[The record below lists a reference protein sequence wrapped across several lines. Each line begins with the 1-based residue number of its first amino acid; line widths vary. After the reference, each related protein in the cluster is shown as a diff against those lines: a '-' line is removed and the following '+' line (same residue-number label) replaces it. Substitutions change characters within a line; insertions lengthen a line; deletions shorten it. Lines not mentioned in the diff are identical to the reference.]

1 MRGSILLLL
10 FFPIL
15 ILGQLDNDKLSALQV
30 HNDARKEV
38 GVTPLVWSEKL
49 EEQALKY
56 AKQIARTN
64 DYKHS
69 NTEDGENLAM
79 FYEYEESNKVKT
91 FVYSDTPLYDASMAW
106 YEEIKDY
113 KYSKIKRFRIGPKI
127 GHYTQMVWKDTKEV
141 GIASAISKNGKVYV
155 VARYYPVGNYLG
167 EYPY

>member
-1 MRGSILLLL
+1 MLIILLI
-10 FFPIL
+10 PI
-15 ILGQLDNDKLSALQV
+15 ILYTQNTEDKSKSLKV

-64 DYKHS
+64 NYRHS
-69 NTEDGENLAM
+69 NTQDGENLAM
-79 FYEYEESNKVKT
+79 FYEYEKHNKVKK
-91 FVYSDTPLYDASMAW
+91 YIYPETPLYDASVAW
-106 YEEIKDY
+106 YDEIKDY
-113 KYSKIKRFRIGPKI
+113 KYSKIKRHRIGPKI

-141 GIASAISKNGKVYV
+141 GVASAISKNGKVYV
-155 VARYYPVGNYLG
+155 VARYYPAGNYLG

>member
-1 MRGSILLLL
+1 MKKTLLLLL
-10 FFPIL
+10 FPAL
-15 ILGQLDNDKLSALQV
+15 IIGQLDKDKLSALQV
-30 HNDARKEV
+30 HNDARNEV
-38 GVTPLVWSEKL
+38 GVAPLVWSEKL

-64 DYKHS
+64 NYKHS
-69 NTEDGENLAM
+69 NTKDGENLAM

-91 FVYSDTPLYDASMAW
+91 YIYSDTPLYDASMAW

>member
-1 MRGSILLLL
+1 MFKILLLL
-10 FFPIL
+10 LFPTL
-15 ILGQLDNDKLSALQV
+15 ILGQLDKDKLSALQV
-30 HNDARKEV
+30 HNDARNEV
-38 GVTPLVWSEKL
+38 GVSPLVWSEKL
-49 EEQALKY
+49 EQQALKY

-64 DYKHS
+64 NYEHS
-69 NTEDGENLAM
+69 NTKDGENLAM

-91 FVYSDTPLYDASMAW
+91 YIYSDTPLYDASMAW

>member
-1 MRGSILLLL
+1 MFKNLLLLL
-10 FFPIL
+10 FPTL
-15 ILGQLDNDKLSALQV
+15 IIGQLDKDKLSALQV
-30 HNDARKEV
+30 HNDTRKEV
-38 GVTPLVWSEKL
+38 GVAPLVWSEKL
-49 EEQALKY
+49 EQQALKY

-64 DYKHS
+64 NYKHS
-69 NTEDGENLAM
+69 NTRDGENLAM

-91 FVYSDTPLYDASMAW
+91 YIYSDTPLYDASMAW

-113 KYSKIKRFRIGPKI
+113 KYSKIKRFRIEPKI

-155 VARYYPVGNYLG
+155 VARYYPAGNYLG